1 MSVMTPRASR
11 NAGFLRSTLT
21 CLLLEPGDPSSRSGY
36 DSGSGNGNDEAP
48 AFLPVLVQ
56 IPHDLLREIPRQEER
71 VVRLRPQQLRVGPH
85 RDVRARREA
94 ADLELRLLRH
104 EVEDLRADPAVI
116 EQGHALRWRAHPRDG
131 LAIGPEAMQ
140 PPEQVLAIQPCR
152 ARQRLERFP
161 RVRPGV

>member
-85 RDVRARREA
+85 RDVRAPPWISTCWMWKTSMSNRRKKGTSGRS
-94 ADLELRLLRH
+94 DR
-104 EVEDLRADPAVI
+104 
-116 EQGHALRWRAHPRDG
+116 
-131 LAIGPEAMQ
+131 
-140 PPEQVLAIQPCR
+140 
-152 ARQRLERFP
+152 
-161 RVRPGV
+161 